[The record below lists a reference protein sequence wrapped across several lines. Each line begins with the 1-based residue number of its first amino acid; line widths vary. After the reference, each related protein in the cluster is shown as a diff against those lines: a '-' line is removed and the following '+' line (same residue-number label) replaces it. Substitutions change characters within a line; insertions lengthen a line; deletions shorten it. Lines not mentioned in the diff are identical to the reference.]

1 MNIFSLL
8 KTLLKRKCLA
18 ELEHSRDSVSFKARL
33 REGEKNAMGQMSFF
47 MHANISEFRNLSI
60 LLTGVLF
67 WPKTQTRVKCRPLLA
82 LAHLQT
88 CFKQS
93 SRCMLNVLTWIIV

>member
-1 MNIFSLL
+1 MNIFSML

-18 ELEHSRDSVSFKARL
+18 KLEHSRDSVSFKARL

-60 LLTGVLF
+60 LLTRVLF
-67 WPKTQTRVKCRPLLA
+67 WLKHKLG
-82 LAHLQT
+82 
-88 CFKQS
+88 
-93 SRCMLNVLTWIIV
+93 